1 MKSGA
6 TIRGVGDQWLMD
18 TYPAIH
24 CRVANI
30 FNQAVK
36 LSRIA
41 GVVEKTLGP
50 PLFYQWLEFSEDVFQ
65 VPNSPSVRPGS

>member
-50 PLFYQWLEFSEDVFQ
+50 PLFYQ
-65 VPNSPSVRPGS
+65 